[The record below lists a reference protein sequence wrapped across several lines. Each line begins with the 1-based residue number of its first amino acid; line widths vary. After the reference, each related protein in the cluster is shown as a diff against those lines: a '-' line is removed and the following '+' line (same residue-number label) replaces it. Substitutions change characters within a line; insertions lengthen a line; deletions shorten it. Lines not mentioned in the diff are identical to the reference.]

1 MKASLTSLDEA
12 RAANPELSMTVY
24 AYAGEPVTLEI
35 ITPDAQTYQFKGPT
49 EAAVL
54 AAAFPPAPEPDLFA
68 DFDVSNDG
76 QPEPTPNIFD

>member
-54 AAAFPPAPEPDLFA
+54 AQAFPP
-68 DFDVSNDG
+68 DVRDED